1 MTKEKYIIHQ
11 MENADNDLVNDLLYE
26 HFKEEVKNMSDQ
38 EFEDHL
44 RNIGLKND

>member
-11 MENADNDLVNDLLYE
+11 MENADNDFVNDLLYE
-26 HFKEEVKNMSDQ
+26 HFKEEVKNMSNQ
-38 EFEDHL
+38 EFQDHL